1 MLGGMCGR
9 PRAGRWGTAP
19 PERRVA
25 APRRG
30 GCSREGAL
38 DWRARI
44 DLPHACRVRA
54 RLESL
59 GLRWWPATAR
69 TPTAPQRFVPLAALS
84 ATASLMLALGAPPGG
99 ITWLIWLG
107 FWPLALVA
115 RVSRGRGAGRTFL
128 LGWIGGLCTG
138 LVGFPW
144 IAETL
149 ERFGGLP
156 LPMALLGLA
165 LFSAWTAV
173 PFGLWTLGVA
183 RGPERGALAIVWPL
197 VLWTALAEAWPAV
210 FPYTVVIG
218 LAEAPMW
225 MQVAELGGV
234 PLVAAQVLLVG
245 VLLADAV
252 LGGSRRA
259 RVCRVAVAAA
269 IPLVSA
275 LGGQWRLSQID
286 AEQARARRVRFGVVQ
301 PNTALGDLDTG
312 DRMLRLRVMSRLAA
326 EQGAQLLVWPEAGA
340 FPFRTR
346 RPFLRDFSDPYR
358 SVLYG
363 HGLPTIFGAG
373 SYEPGVRWERN
384 TVHAMAADGTVVG
397 SFDKTILVPFG
408 EYVPWVDPEW
418 AIRQVPSM
426 SHNLAG
432 DGPARFVLQ
441 PAATARDPDPAPLS
455 AGPLICYED
464 IFPAFAHAVATQPGG
479 IDVFV
484 NVTIDTWF
492 GETAEPWEH
501 LALAQF
507 RSVEHRVPMVRSVA
521 AGVSSVVDAGGRVVA
536 HLPVRGPTVERPVP
550 PEYLVYDV
558 ALPRNT
564 AARPT
569 VFARVGW
576 VLPWLCEAAVLLVVL
591 VALGRLFYSRR
602 PWPSARAAESAAAA
616 TKPEDGSAE
625 PGAHAGP
632 SGSS

>member
-1 MLGGMCGR
+1 
-9 PRAGRWGTAP
+9 
-19 PERRVA
+19 
-25 APRRG
+25 
-30 GCSREGAL
+30 
-38 DWRARI
+38 
-44 DLPHACRVRA
+44 
-54 RLESL
+54 
-59 GLRWWPATAR
+59 
-69 TPTAPQRFVPLAALS
+69 
-84 ATASLMLALGAPPGG
+84 MLALGAPPGG
-99 ITWLIWLG
+99 ITWLLWLG
-107 FWPLALVA
+107 FLPLTVVA
-115 RVSRGRGAGRTFL
+115 RACRGRRAGHTL
-128 LGWIGGLCTG
+128 LVGWVGGLCIG

-156 LPMALLGLA
+156 LPVALFGL
-165 LFSAWTAV
+165 LVFSAWTAV

-197 VLWTALAEAWPAV
+197 VLWTALVQAWPAL

-218 LAEAPMW
+218 LAEAPVW
-225 MQVAELGGV
+225 MQAAELGGV

-245 VLLADAV
+245 VLLGDAV
-252 LGGSRRA
+252 LGGSPRA
-259 RVCRVAVAAA
+259 RVARVAIAAA
-269 IPLVSA
+269 IPVVSA
-275 LGGQWRLSQID
+275 GLGKWRLDQID
-286 AEQARARRVRFGVVQ
+286 AEQAEARRVRFGVVQ

-326 EQGAQLLVWPEAGA
+326 EQGAQVLVWPEAGA

-346 RPFLRDFSDPYR
+346 RPFLRDFPDPYR
-358 SVLYG
+358 SVLRG

-373 SYEPGVRWERN
+373 SYDSGVRWEHN
-384 TVHAMAADGTVVG
+384 TVYAMAADGTVTG

-408 EYVPWVDPEW
+408 EYVPWVDPGW

-432 DGPARFVLQ
+432 EGPARFVMQ
-441 PAATARDPDPAPLS
+441 PAATTTDPAPAPLS

-464 IFPAFAHAVATQPGG
+464 IFPGFAHEVATQPGG

-521 AGVSSVVDAGGRVVA
+521 AGVSSVVDAGGRLVA
-536 HLPVRGPTVERPVP
+536 HLPVRGPTIDEPVP
-550 PEYLVYDV
+550 PEHLVHDV

-576 VLPWLCEAAVLLVVL
+576 VLPWLCEAVVLGVVL

-602 PWPSARAAESAAAA
+602 RRPSERAAETAAAVA
-616 TKPEDGSAE
+616 VPEGGSAE
-625 PGAHAGP
+625 TRAQAGAGRTP
-632 SGSS
+632 